1 MTPQECAS
9 LLALAGAYDARLTPP
24 SRQDAQARAVAWS
37 LALSDSM
44 TLEWARTAIV
54 GHYAESTSTI
64 MPADVNRRWGIHR
77 RQMAE
82 SSRREK
88 MRMEIEQ
95 AKETAVPMPDTV
107 RQMLAD
113 MRQRRRVPSE

>member
-1 MTPQECAS
+1 
-9 LLALAGAYDARLTPP
+9 
-24 SRQDAQARAVAWS
+24 
-37 LALSDSM
+37 M